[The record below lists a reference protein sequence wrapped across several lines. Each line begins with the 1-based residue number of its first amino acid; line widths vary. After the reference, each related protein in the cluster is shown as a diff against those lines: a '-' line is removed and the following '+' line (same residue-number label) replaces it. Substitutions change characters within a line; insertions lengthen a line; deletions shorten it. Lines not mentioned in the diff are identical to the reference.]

1 MKEKSRALT
10 PVAIWTGA
18 ALVLLVASGSVWLLL
33 ANFGSGSSQD
43 NSRLDAIRTAASIVV
58 GTGGAAALL
67 LAARRQRSAELDLEQ
82 KERGAAD
89 TRHDMA
95 ERRITELYTK
105 SAEQLG
111 SDKAPVRL
119 AGLYALERLAQDAP
133 NQRQTVVNVFCAYLR
148 MPEPIDG
155 QTNEEAMK
163 TEEYQV
169 RMAAQ
174 RILIAHLDTADDTKF
189 WPDTD
194 LDFTG
199 ATLRDW
205 HLNARTVRRMICTR
219 TKFVGPA
226 RFQGTRFTGTA
237 GFYYASFGTH
247 AFFQG
252 AKFEEGARF
261 GGTEFACCA
270 QFEDATVRTDVEA
283 RRIWPGGWVLEPAV
297 DGWATLVP
305 NPYLRRNRE
314 APRLRASSRA

>member
-1 MKEKSRALT
+1 VKEKSRALT

-148 MPEPIDG
+148 MPELFEVS
-155 QTNEEAMK
+155 TTEEAFK
-163 TEEYQV
+163 VEEYQV

-174 RILIAHLDTADDTKF
+174 RILIAHLDAADETKF
-189 WPDTD
+189 WPDID

-226 RFQGTRFTGTA
+226 RFQGTRFTGMA
-237 GFYYASFGTH
+237 GFSFATFESH
-247 AFFQG
+247 AVFHS
-252 AKFEEGARF
+252 AVFEGGGRF
-261 GGTEFACCA
+261 SGVTFNCCGDFDDSRVLTDTEAHRA
-270 QFEDATVRTDVEA
+270 A
-283 RRIWPGGWVLEPAV
+283 WPEGWVLEPAV
-297 DGWATLVP
+297 DGWATL
-305 NPYLRRNRE
+305 
-314 APRLRASSRA
+314 APDPLPPT

>member
-1 MKEKSRALT
+1 MSS
-10 PVAIWTGA
+10 VAIWTGA
-18 ALVLLVASGSVWLLL
+18 AVVLLVATGSVWLLL

-43 NSRLDAIRTAASIVV
+43 NARLDAIRTASSIVV

-82 KERGAAD
+82 KEQVAAD
-89 TRHDMA
+89 ARHDMA
-95 ERRITELYTK
+95 ERRITELYAK

-133 NQRQTVVNVFCAYLR
+133 GHRQTVVDVFCAYLP
-148 MPEPIDG
+148 MPEPF
-155 QTNEEAMK
+155 EAK
-163 TEEYQV
+163 TTAEAFEAQEYQV

-174 RILIAHLDTADDTKF
+174 RILIAHLDPADDTKF

-205 HLNARTVRRMICTR
+205 HLNERTVRRITCTR
-219 TKFVGPA
+219 TRFVGPA
-226 RFQGTRFTGTA
+226 RFQGTRFTGRA
-237 GFYYASFGTH
+237 GFYFANFTTH
-247 AFFQG
+247 AVFRG
-252 AKFEEGARF
+252 ARFEEGARF

-270 QFEDATVRTDVEA
+270 QFDEVKSRTDTDA
-283 RRIWPGGWVLEPAV
+283 LRIWPS
-297 DGWATLVP
+297 GWALDAPADDSGPWAPLV
-305 NPYLRRNRE
+305 
-314 APRLRASSRA
+314 RLPAT

>member
-1 MKEKSRALT
+1 VKEKPASRALT
-10 PVAIWTGA
+10 PVAIWIGA
-18 ALVLLVASGSVWLLL
+18 ALVLLVASGSAWLLL

-82 KERGAAD
+82 KERSADD

-133 NQRQTVVNVFCAYLR
+133 NQRQTVVNVLCAYLR
-148 MPEPIDG
+148 MPDPSGDKL
-155 QTNEEAMK
+155 NEDAMK

-174 RILIAHLDTADDTKF
+174 RILIAHLDPADEPRF
-189 WPDTD
+189 WADID
-194 LDFTG
+194 LDFNG

-205 HLNARTVRRMICTR
+205 HLMNRTVRRMMCTR
-219 TKFVGPA
+219 TNFFGPA
-226 RFQGTRFTGTA
+226 RFQGTRFTGMA
-237 GFYYASFGTH
+237 GFSHATFNSHAVFRDARFEGGGRFGDLTLGCCGE
-247 AFFQG
+247 FD
-252 AKFEEGARF
+252 GAR
-261 GGTEFACCA
+261 
-270 QFEDATVRTDVEA
+270 VRADTKADRLV
-283 RRIWPGGWVLEPAV
+283 WPEGWALEPAGG
-297 DGWATLVP
+297 GWATLVP
-305 NPYLRRNRE
+305 DPL
-314 APRLRASSRA
+314 PPK